1 MKVLAF
7 NRRARFDYK
16 ILEKFEAGLKLKGYE
31 VKSIKTGHISIK
43 GAFVVSHKDELYL
56 TNATIP
62 LYQHAGKVPS
72 YDPTASRK
80 LLLHK
85 KEIKYLKGKSATEG
99 LTLIPLSV
107 YNKKGKIKVRFALA
121 KGKKTV
127 DKRQT
132 IQKREDDIKMERAM
146 KQQR

>member
-1 MKVLAF
+1 MKILAK
-7 NRRARFDYK
+7 NRRVFFDYE
-16 ILEKFEAGLKLKGYE
+16 ILEKFEAGLMLKGHE

-43 GAFVVSHKDELYL
+43 GSFVTFHKDELYL

-62 LYQHAGKVPS
+62 LYQYAGKVPS

-80 LLLHK
+80 LLLHR
-85 KEIKYLKGKSATEG
+85 KEIKYLKGKAATEG
-99 LTLIPLSV
+99 LTLVPLSV

-121 KGKKTV
+121 KGKKTI

-132 IQKREDDIKMERAM
+132 IQKREDNIKMERAM
-146 KQQR
+146 KQQQ

>member
-7 NRRARFDYK
+7 NRRAKFDYK

-72 YDPTASRK
+72 YDPAASRK

-121 KGKKTV
+121 KGKKTI

-146 KQQR
+146 KQQL